1 MQHPKF
7 YTFSISSSRFHL
19 YLLILSISFLR
30 FHPYFFI
37 LDILSFTYN
46 PPSFQA
52 LKLHPE
58 QFHNGI
64 LRLVISF
71 LLFHPYHFISPNI
84 SLLFHTIYFH
94 LLYRTHTNSAPGY
107 YFLAGLF
114 GGSSNGILRLVISF
128 LLFHPYHF
136 ISPNISLLFHTIYF
150 HLLYFIL

>member
-1 MQHPKF
+1 MQVFPLMIISLISSFSNFLTSSYLIRFFRLTAPAAMLGRLLSATSSIFHPNMQHPKF
-7 YTFSISSSRFHL
+7 YIFSISSSRFHL

-37 LDILSFTYN
+37 LDILTFPYN
-46 PPSFQA
+46 PPSFEA

-94 LLYRTHTNSAPGY
+94 LLY
-107 YFLAGLF
+107 
-114 GGSSNGILRLVISF
+114 
-128 LLFHPYHF
+128 
-136 ISPNISLLFHTIYF
+136 
-150 HLLYFIL
+150 FIL

>member
-1 MQHPKF
+1 MNQIFWFILVQVHPKSELSSVQVHLAKKWTKFSSSSTKKRTFERLLSATSSIFHPNMQHPKF
-7 YTFSISSSRFHL
+7 YIFSISSSRFHL
-19 YLLILSISFLR
+19 YLSILSISFLR

-37 LDILSFTYN
+37 LDILTFTYN

-94 LLYRTHTNSAPGY
+94 LLY
-107 YFLAGLF
+107 
-114 GGSSNGILRLVISF
+114 
-128 LLFHPYHF
+128 
-136 ISPNISLLFHTIYF
+136 
-150 HLLYFIL
+150 FIL

>member
-1 MQHPKF
+1 MIEFVSFRWAQKETIPSFEIPPVHRKFICGRLLSATSSIFHPNMQHPKF

-19 YLLILSISFLR
+19 YLSILSISFLR

-46 PPSFQA
+46 PSSFQA

-94 LLYRTHTNSAPGY
+94 LLY
-107 YFLAGLF
+107 
-114 GGSSNGILRLVISF
+114 
-128 LLFHPYHF
+128 
-136 ISPNISLLFHTIYF
+136 
-150 HLLYFIL
+150 FIL

>member
-1 MQHPKF
+1 MFICSRSTSKPVNMPPVYTAHIYVVYIRHICVLWRLLSATSSIFHPNMQHPKF

-37 LDILSFTYN
+37 LDILTFTYN

-94 LLYRTHTNSAPGY
+94 LLY
-107 YFLAGLF
+107 
-114 GGSSNGILRLVISF
+114 
-128 LLFHPYHF
+128 
-136 ISPNISLLFHTIYF
+136 
-150 HLLYFIL
+150 FIL

>member
-1 MQHPKF
+1 MTPFFEIDLFLWSFTKWKYNRYLWKYSARKPKTFVNISDHRYLDRLLSATSSIFHPNMQHPKF
-7 YTFSISSSRFHL
+7 YIFSISSSRFHL
-19 YLLILSISFLR
+19 YLSILSISFLR

-71 LLFHPYHFISPNI
+71 LLFHPFHFISPNI
-84 SLLFHTIYFH
+84 SLLFHTF
-94 LLYRTHTNSAPGY
+94 
-107 YFLAGLF
+107 
-114 GGSSNGILRLVISF
+114 
-128 LLFHPYHF
+128 
-136 ISPNISLLFHTIYF
+136 YF

>member
-1 MQHPKF
+1 MKGAGFCLLYQGFYYIEVYYIESWVYSWLLSATSSIFHPNMQHPKF
-7 YTFSISSSRFHL
+7 YIFSISSSRFHL

-37 LDILSFTYN
+37 LDILTFPSN
-46 PPSFQA
+46 PPSFEA

-94 LLYRTHTNSAPGY
+94 LLY
-107 YFLAGLF
+107 
-114 GGSSNGILRLVISF
+114 
-128 LLFHPYHF
+128 
-136 ISPNISLLFHTIYF
+136 
-150 HLLYFIL
+150 FIL